1 MSNAPDK
8 TLFNELLHP
17 RIHPATEKQRRKQF
31 APNRFENSHAQLSSS
46 FKPFGSRI
54 WNPRESASE
63 KYSLS
68 LLKTTLVIRWGCPS
82 NHITRGFILNTRWKY
97 FTLSADKNYQNY
109 NRSHP
114 TNNSVKRFNQQDWIK
129 NLYPRFLNQH
139 PQSNEVVLQPSQ
151 HIIHHSDKQ
160 GRKNC
165 TFDAYKINCSSP
177 LNHLAKGLNQH
188 KSIHKWKALVVYWT
202 TRTIPWSR
210 PLNPQTEGFIPH
222 ETIIKTAHC

>member
-1 MSNAPDK
+1 MTSTVAVPQANKKGNNLPSMLTRTHKIDHCQVWLTAGDSTSISEISSPSLIK
-8 TLFNELLHP
+8 RCTQFNELFHP
-17 RIHPATEKQRRKQF
+17 RIHATEKQRWKQF

-139 PQSNEVVLQPSQ
+139 PQSNEVVLQ
-151 HIIHHSDKQ
+151 
-160 GRKNC
+160 
-165 TFDAYKINCSSP
+165 
-177 LNHLAKGLNQH
+177 
-188 KSIHKWKALVVYWT
+188 
-202 TRTIPWSR
+202 TIPTHNSSLW
-210 PLNPQTEGFIPH
+210 QTRKKKLH
-222 ETIIKTAHC
+222 LRCLQNQLQ